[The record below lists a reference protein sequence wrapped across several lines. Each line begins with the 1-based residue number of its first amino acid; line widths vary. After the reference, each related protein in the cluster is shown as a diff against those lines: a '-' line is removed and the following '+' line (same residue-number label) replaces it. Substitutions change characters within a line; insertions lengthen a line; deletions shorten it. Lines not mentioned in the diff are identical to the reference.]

1 MLTIQMTRTRKSGN
15 AVFGK
20 MVLPFSSRPIYDRD
34 DKDITIDTLENA
46 LYIIPAGTYPLRRT
60 YSYKFKKLLPLVD
73 EVPDRSGIRILKG
86 APDGCFTS
94 GGESGGN
101 GRTYDLA
108 ERYRSC
114 DPFTERDEHSTGC
127 ILTDQYG
134 QSTLDILLNRIET
147 MYNNEEILLQIS
159 DDLPA
164 LPCSGSGSGQ

>member
-34 DKDITIDTLENA
+34 EKDLTIDTLENA

-94 GGESGGN
+94 GGESGAAPSI
-101 GRTYDLA
+101 Y
-108 ERYRSC
+108 Y
-114 DPFTERDEHSTGC
+114 
-127 ILTDQYG
+127 
-134 QSTLDILLNRIET
+134 LNVV
-147 MYNNEEILLQIS
+147 
-159 DDLPA
+159 
-164 LPCSGSGSGQ
+164 

>member
-20 MVLPFSSRPIYDRD
+20 MVLPFSSRPIYDRE

-114 DPFTERDEHSTGC
+114 DPFTERDEHSQGC
-127 ILTDQYG
+127 ILTDLVG
-134 QSTLDILLNRIET
+134 MSSLDILLNRIET
-147 MYNNEEILLQIS
+147 MYNNEELQIEIL
-159 DDLPA
+159 DRIT
-164 LPCSGSGSGQ
+164 C